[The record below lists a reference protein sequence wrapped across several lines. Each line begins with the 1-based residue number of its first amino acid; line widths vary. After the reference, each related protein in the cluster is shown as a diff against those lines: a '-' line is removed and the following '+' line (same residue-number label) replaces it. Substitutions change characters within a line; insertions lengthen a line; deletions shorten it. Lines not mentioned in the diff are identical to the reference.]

1 MDAEESE
8 AHHTKLE
15 TDAIRD
21 AIRDAP
27 FSTVEEAIP
36 LDKEVSSQVDTNIQP
51 QPSSNSDP
59 EEPTGSKES
68 PTSATHVTP
77 DSISSTVEHDVP
89 MPIIANANFV
99 DPTSRPDTPSHQR
112 ASLTPATLDTQPQ
125 AQQRASG
132 DGLFTPA
139 DGSITGTP
147 ANIHR
152 HVLDEL
158 ARAFF
163 GTPIASSTPEEE
175 FSPVLNEDRLS
186 DLGLAIDDRAIE
198 EIIEAPVQLPPIG
211 AEVTM
216 PISSAHPS
224 EKIQAIPSRDGP
236 ISPLPS
242 DPPISMLVTPTRNPT
257 DPILVSDPYPYS
269 LSTPG
274 VSLIDP
280 TEEES
285 EQDNSMSSNSTL
297 ERDLE
302 DKDTNSNLDDADEL
316 ELQYPLEREVLA
328 ELNGPAAA
336 KGEEASKIV
345 GEVAHADAHGDFE
358 PESVVA
364 PLPQSSPEVQQPAKN
379 LPAIDSTVAPG
390 PINGVEKHDVSPEEI
405 LPM

>member
-1 MDAEESE
+1 VDAEESE
-8 AHHTKLE
+8 THRTNHE
-15 TDAIRD
+15 TDAMW
-21 AIRDAP
+21 DAP
-27 FSTVEEAIP
+27 SIAEETIP
-36 LDKEVSSQVDTNIQP
+36 LEKEVSSQVDTNIQP
-51 QPSSNSDP
+51 QPSSNPDP
-59 EEPTGSKES
+59 EEPTGSRES

-77 DSISSTVEHDVP
+77 DDSIPSTVEHDVP

-99 DPTSRPDTPSHQR
+99 DPTSCPDTPSDQR
-112 ASLTPATLDTQPQ
+112 ASFTPVALDTQPQ
-125 AQQRASG
+125 AQQQASG

-139 DGSITGTP
+139 DGSTIGTP

-175 FSPVLNEDRLS
+175 FSPVLNGDHLS
-186 DLGLAIDDRAIE
+186 DFGLVIDDRAIE

-211 AEVTM
+211 AEATM
-216 PISSAHPS
+216 QISGTHLS
-224 EKIQAIPSRDGP
+224 ENIQAKPSRDGP
-236 ISPLPS
+236 ASPPPS
-242 DPPISMLVTPTRNPT
+242 DPPISMLVTPTRKPT

-285 EQDNSMSSNSTL
+285 EQDNSMSSNSTF
-297 ERDLE
+297 EKDLE
-302 DKDTNSNLDDADEL
+302 DKDTNTTNSIIDEL
-316 ELQYPLEREVLA
+316 ELQYPPETDVLA
-328 ELNGPAAA
+328 ELNVPEVA
-336 KGEEASKIV
+336 KGDEASKIV
-345 GEVAHADAHGDFE
+345 DEVADVDAHEDLD

-364 PLPQSSPEVQQPAKN
+364 ACLPQSSAEVQLPEN
-379 LPAIDSTVAPG
+379 LPTSDSTVASG
-390 PINGVEKHDVSPEEI
+390 PINGLEKYDVTPKEI